1 MLDASCGAWSS
12 VVLVV
17 PVSTTLTE
25 ERDSV
30 DPEVGVGVGI
40 AIIMMVLRTEVS
52 SKVVMAIL
60 LNLCLAA
67 RHSGNSE

>member
-1 MLDASCGAWSS
+1 
-12 VVLVV
+12 
-17 PVSTTLTE
+17 
-25 ERDSV
+25 
-30 DPEVGVGVGI
+30 VGVGVGI